1 MKSFFPGDS
10 LFLLWEFFFPSDF
23 FLFSNKMNS
32 ENQKTLLEETLENL
46 ILLDAELIK
55 LKRDKETSDKKYNE
69 ERAWIEKN
77 INNELD
83 WGWKLR
89 RKLTG
94 IPPDSVI
101 EEQLEKEIQKLEK
114 LTPEERMRKHLK
126 RIKFLREAEK
136 NNWYCS

>member
-1 MKSFFPGDS
+1 
-10 LFLLWEFFFPSDF
+10 
-23 FLFSNKMNS
+23 MNS
-32 ENQKTLLEETLENL
+32 ENQTTLLEETLENVILHDAQL
-46 ILLDAELIK
+46 IN
-55 LKRDKETSDKKYNE
+55 LKRNKETSDKKYNDEKASIE
-69 ERAWIEKN
+69 EH
-77 INNELD
+77 INDELN

-126 RIKFLREAEK
+126 RMTFLREAEK
-136 NNWYCS
+136 NNWNCSCN